1 MSVSLLQLLHLTDP
15 TLPIGGFAHSAGLE
29 TLVQQG
35 IVKDR
40 ATASLFVREMLVTN
54 IAFTDAAFVSLSY
67 KRAMENDIQQLLQL
81 DTHCH
86 AVKLPAQMRQA
97 STKMGNRLIKIFQT
111 QADSELLSQY
121 RNHLQKQETNGHY
134 CIVFGLLAA
143 SLGIP
148 LSEVLNGFFYN
159 AAIGFVT
166 NCVKL
171 VPLGQQDGQEILLEL
186 MPLLQQLSDN
196 AENPDESLIGF
207 CCTGFDIAQMQHET
221 LYSRLYMS

>member
-1 MSVSLLQLLHLTDP
+1 MSIALLQLLHLTDP

-40 ATASLFVREMLVTN
+40 ATATLFIQEMLATN

-67 KRAMENDIQQLLQL
+67 KTAMEKNIQQLLQL
-81 DTHCH
+81 DTHCN
-86 AVKLPAQMRQA
+86 AVKLPVQMRQA
-97 STKMGNRLIKIFQT
+97 STKMGNRLFKIFLSKLDT
-111 QADSELLSQY
+111 ELLSQY
-121 RNHLQKQETNGHY
+121 RNHLQQHETHGHY
-134 CIVFGLLAA
+134 CVVFGLLAA
-143 SLGIP
+143 SLDIP

-186 MPLLQQLSDN
+186 IPLLQQLSIS
-196 AENPDESLIGF
+196 AEHPNESLIGF

>member
-1 MSVSLLQLLHLTDP
+1 MSIALLQLLHLTDP

-40 ATASLFVREMLVTN
+40 ATATLFVQEMLTTN
-54 IAFTDAAFVSLSY
+54 IAFTDAAFVSLSHQASM
-67 KRAMENDIQQLLQL
+67 KKNIQQLLQL

-86 AVKLPAQMRQA
+86 AAKLPAQMRQA
-97 STKMGNRLIKIFQT
+97 SSKMGNRLMKIFQSQVDT
-111 QADSELLSQY
+111 ALLSQY
-121 RNHLQKQETNGHY
+121 RNHLHQHETYGHY
-134 CIVFGLLAA
+134 SIVFGLLAA
-143 SLGIP
+143 SLGIS

-159 AAIGFVT
+159 AAIGYVT

-171 VPLGQQDGQEILLEL
+171 VPLGQQDGQEILLEM
-186 MPLLQQLSDN
+186 MPLLQQLSIN
-196 AENPDESLIGF
+196 AEHPNESLIGF
-207 CCTGFDIAQMQHET
+207 CCSGFDIAQMQHET

>member
-1 MSVSLLQLLHLTDP
+1 MSTALLQLLHLTDP

-29 TLVQQG
+29 TLVQQAV
-35 IVKDR
+35 VKDR
-40 ATASLFVREMLVTN
+40 VTATLFVKEMLATN
-54 IAFTDAAFVSLSY
+54 IAFTDAAFVALSY
-67 KRAMENDIQQLLQL
+67 KAVIGNDIQQLFQL
-81 DTHCH
+81 DNHCH

-97 STKMGNRLIKIFQT
+97 SAKMGSRLVKIFQSLE
-111 QADSELLSQY
+111 QCELFCQY
-121 RNHLQKQETNGHY
+121 RNQLRKLETNGHY
-134 CIVFGLLAA
+134 AIVFGLLAA
-143 SLGIP
+143 SLEIP
-148 LSEVLNGFFYN
+148 LLETLNGFFYN

-186 MPLLQQLSDN
+186 MPLLYQLAVN
-196 AENPDESLIGF
+196 AQNPNQSLIGC